1 MCIRDSINAEYMGTY
16 FSLMYQFS
24 VPEKLISDVTQ
35 EFIKTSQSDPKKVTQ
50 MIQNLKAEVQTLKA
64 VAPPSAELMKWIS
77 EVDIQE
83 KLSSSLNEKQHE
95 KLIERLTFSEL
106 TLETSLSMSKTPS
119 SKKQ

>member
-1 MCIRDSINAEYMGTY
+1 MCIRDR
-16 FSLMYQFS
+16 YQRR
-24 VPEKLISDVTQ
+24 VHGISDVTQ